1 MGREL
6 YQTQPLFRQ
15 TVDQC
20 SQLLQPYLEHP
31 LLSVIYPDTQ
41 TTENIDLIDQTAY
54 TQPALF
60 AIEYALCQLWQS
72 WGIKPDILMGHS
84 VGEYVAA
91 CIAGIFSLEDGL
103 KLIAHRGRLMQQLPS
118 GGQMVVV
125 RAAEAEIKSI
135 IVPYSEQVAI
145 AAINGPE
152 NVVISGATPEIAEI
166 VSLLTAKGIKTTTL
180 KVSHGFHSPLMQEM
194 LNSFETQARQ
204 ISYHAPEIP
213 IISNV
218 TGERA
223 APSIATAEYWV
234 NHVMKPVRFAD
245 SIKTLETED
254 YGIFIEIGPNPIL
267 LGMGSQCV
275 GENKYLWLASLREE
289 VGEWEQMLCS
299 LGKLYVQGVDI
310 DWTGFHRKSLC
321 NKVLLPTYPFQRQR
335 YWVETNSCLPK
346 KAVLHPLLRERLHI
360 VGLENQILFQTQL
373 SASEPS
379 YLNDHQV
386 FGQPVL
392 PAAAYLEMALAA
404 GVAIFQDSNLILEE
418 VNIYQAL
425 ILSEKKAKTLQLILK
440 PDKKNGYT
448 FEIFSLNITEEQQAP
463 VWTLHISGKLLRGEI
478 REEKRGFDLS
488 LIEQEYGKQM
498 SISSFYESL
507 TEFGMYY
514 GSNFQ
519 GVQKLYVSQ
528 EKALSFS
535 QLPPHLSLQSQFY
548 QIHPILLDSCLHS
561 GYALR
566 LAKKDE
572 LSKNIDIYLP
582 IELKRLKLYRPFTSQ
597 LWSQVQLSSPQE
609 IDPETVSS
617 NFNLFNEEG
626 ALIAEVEGL
635 TSKRTSSKALLNL
648 ISTQRQK
655 ELQDWFYQVQW
666 QPISSISGVYKN
678 IIPEMESSHW
688 LIFTDTKGKGK
699 SLAAHLQQLGQE
711 ITLVYPGESWQKS
724 SSGVYQ
730 INPSHSQDF
739 ESLYQQILTETKSPI
754 KYVIH
759 LWSLDSLPSEQLTI
773 TGLEQAEKL
782 GCASVLHLVQ
792 SLAKNHQY
800 SFPKL
805 WLVTEGAQ
813 SVLNLEEL
821 AIAQTPLWG
830 LGKVISLEHPQ
841 LWGGLIDLEP
851 NGGEKQIEKLLNQIT
866 SNSTEDHLSIRGEK
880 TYVARLVKQ
889 SPRKSQSYQ
898 WQSEGTYLIT
908 GGLGALGLHTAKWM
922 VEKGVRNI
930 VFISRSSPDQTKQA
944 AIANLEEQGTRVLV
958 AQADVSHQEELR
970 AVLEQIQLTMPPLK
984 GIIHAAGVAEFEPL
998 TQMGLSQMS
1007 TILQPKVRGG
1017 WLLHQL
1023 TKDIKIDF
1031 FICFSSI
1038 AALWGSVGQ
1047 AHYAAANHFLDGL
1060 VHYRTSIG
1068 LPGLTINWGP
1078 WTGGGMAD
1086 TEQLLELRKR
1096 GIKPLSPSQALV
1108 ALEQLLD
1115 SSEIQ
1120 TGLANV
1126 DWSIFK
1132 ELYEIGRV
1140 RLLLEEIEVKPGQT
1154 QLLNDSN
1161 QLATKAKQERILS
1174 QLKLANDE
1182 ETEKILLA
1190 YLLEEIAQVLGIKIE
1205 KIELEQPLTMMGIDS
1220 LMAVELRNQVQ
1231 KALGIEVPLSQFMEG
1246 LTVVALTKEI
1256 QKQLKETH
1264 PTIGVELKNNQQTLL
1279 TNVKNNDW
1287 IEVDL

>member
-1 MGREL
+1 MTIDSACSSSLVTIHQACQSLRQQECQMALAGGVNLMLLPDSMIVASKAKMLSPDGYCKTFDAAANGTTWGEGCGVLVLKRLSDALESGDRILALIRGSVVNQDGPSSGFTVPNGNSQKQLIHQALKAAKIEPSQVSYIETHGTGTALGDPIELNSLAEVFGAERTKKKPLMIGSVKTNIGHLSSAAGIAGVIKAILQLQHQQIAPHLHFKNPTPKFNWKDFPLVVPTELTSWQVKDGTRIAGINSFGASGTNAHLILEEAPVQDEMHPPILNQGGLEQQLRIKSERPKHLLTLSAKTEKALAELVSCYQNHLQIHSELKLEDICYTANSGRFHFHHRLAILASNLEELVSKLAHHQKAAKVAGLYTNKVSDNNSQPKKAFLFTGQGSQYLNMGKEL
-6 YQTQPLFRQ
+6 YQTQPLFRH

-20 SQLLQPYLEHP
+20 SQLLQPYLEHS

-41 TTENIDLIDQTAY
+41 TTQNSDLINQTAY

-135 IVPYSEQVAI
+135 IAPDSEQVAI

-180 KVSHGFHSPLMQEM
+180 KVSHGFHSPVMQEM

-254 YGIFIEIGPNPIL
+254 YGIFIEIGPKPIL

-289 VGEWEQMLCS
+289 VGAWEQMLCS

-440 PDKKNGYT
+440 PDQKNGYT
-448 FEIFSLNITEEQQAP
+448 FEIFSLNIAEEQQAP

-478 REEKRGFDLS
+478 PEEKRGFDLS

-535 QLPPHLSLQSQFY
+535 QLPPHLSLQSQSY

-561 GYALR
+561 GYAL
-566 LAKKDE
+566 
-572 LSKNIDIYLP
+572 
-582 IELKRLKLYRPFTSQ
+582 
-597 LWSQVQLSSPQE
+597 
-609 IDPETVSS
+609 
-617 NFNLFNEEG
+617 
-626 ALIAEVEGL
+626 
-635 TSKRTSSKALLNL
+635 
-648 ISTQRQK
+648 
-655 ELQDWFYQVQW
+655 
-666 QPISSISGVYKN
+666 
-678 IIPEMESSHW
+678 
-688 LIFTDTKGKGK
+688 
-699 SLAAHLQQLGQE
+699 
-711 ITLVYPGESWQKS
+711 
-724 SSGVYQ
+724 
-730 INPSHSQDF
+730 
-739 ESLYQQILTETKSPI
+739 
-754 KYVIH
+754 
-759 LWSLDSLPSEQLTI
+759 
-773 TGLEQAEKL
+773 
-782 GCASVLHLVQ
+782 
-792 SLAKNHQY
+792 
-800 SFPKL
+800 
-805 WLVTEGAQ
+805 
-813 SVLNLEEL
+813 
-821 AIAQTPLWG
+821 
-830 LGKVISLEHPQ
+830 
-841 LWGGLIDLEP
+841 
-851 NGGEKQIEKLLNQIT
+851 
-866 SNSTEDHLSIRGEK
+866 
-880 TYVARLVKQ
+880 
-889 SPRKSQSYQ
+889 
-898 WQSEGTYLIT
+898 
-908 GGLGALGLHTAKWM
+908 
-922 VEKGVRNI
+922 
-930 VFISRSSPDQTKQA
+930 
-944 AIANLEEQGTRVLV
+944 
-958 AQADVSHQEELR
+958 
-970 AVLEQIQLTMPPLK
+970 
-984 GIIHAAGVAEFEPL
+984 
-998 TQMGLSQMS
+998 
-1007 TILQPKVRGG
+1007 
-1017 WLLHQL
+1017 
-1023 TKDIKIDF
+1023 
-1031 FICFSSI
+1031 
-1038 AALWGSVGQ
+1038 
-1047 AHYAAANHFLDGL
+1047 
-1060 VHYRTSIG
+1060 
-1068 LPGLTINWGP
+1068 
-1078 WTGGGMAD
+1078 
-1086 TEQLLELRKR
+1086 
-1096 GIKPLSPSQALV
+1096 
-1108 ALEQLLD
+1108 
-1115 SSEIQ
+1115 
-1120 TGLANV
+1120 
-1126 DWSIFK
+1126 
-1132 ELYEIGRV
+1132 
-1140 RLLLEEIEVKPGQT
+1140 
-1154 QLLNDSN
+1154 
-1161 QLATKAKQERILS
+1161 
-1174 QLKLANDE
+1174 
-1182 ETEKILLA
+1182 
-1190 YLLEEIAQVLGIKIE
+1190 
-1205 KIELEQPLTMMGIDS
+1205 
-1220 LMAVELRNQVQ
+1220 
-1231 KALGIEVPLSQFMEG
+1231 
-1246 LTVVALTKEI
+1246 
-1256 QKQLKETH
+1256 
-1264 PTIGVELKNNQQTLL
+1264 
-1279 TNVKNNDW
+1279 
-1287 IEVDL
+1287 